1 MAPSGARGS
10 TVDLV
15 RSHADISASQPRGA
29 RLAELSPTRFR
40 LLLLSIAAAASVMA
54 AEGVQSFAD
63 LAERNAVSRAR
74 LNATS
79 PIPYRTALPTL
90 HALAPA
96 TDGRVRVLV
105 RADSAGDG
113 AEALC
118 TLARAGGTQ
127 ADVRWV
133 ALSASVEP
141 CVAATAGPAL
151 VQAGA
156 PAAAELGAARWVVLD
171 PDGKALH
178 SGRAA
183 PSPRRLSLTAAL
195 LAPAGPEPRT

>member
-1 MAPSGARGS
+1 MAAIGNTIDLARPE
-10 TVDLV
+10 
-15 RSHADISASQPRGA
+15 ADIPIDQSRGA
-29 RLAELSPTRFR
+29 RLAELSAARFR
-40 LLLLSIAAAASVMA
+40 LLLLGIAAAASAMA
-54 AEGVQSFAD
+54 AEGVQSFAE

-79 PIPYRTALPTL
+79 PIPYRMPLPAL

-96 TDGRVRVLV
+96 AGGGVRVLV
-105 RADSAGDG
+105 RADSAGAG

-118 TLARAGGTQ
+118 TLARAGGSP

-133 ALSASVEP
+133 ALSGAVEP
-141 CVAATAGPAL
+141 CIATTAGSSL
-151 VQAGA
+151 VRAGA

-171 PDGKALH
+171 AGGAALH

-183 PSPRRLSLTAAL
+183 PSPQRLTTTAAL

>member
-1 MAPSGARGS
+1 
-10 TVDLV
+10 
-15 RSHADISASQPRGA
+15 
-29 RLAELSPTRFR
+29 
-40 LLLLSIAAAASVMA
+40 LLLLGIAAAAAAMA
-54 AEGVQSFAD
+54 AEGVQSFAE

-79 PIPYRTALPTL
+79 PIPYRTTLPTL

-96 TDGRVRVLV
+96 AGGRVRVLV
-105 RADSAGDG
+105 RADSAGAG

-118 TLARAGGTQ
+118 TLARAGGSQ

-133 ALSASVEP
+133 ALSTAVEP
-141 CVAATAGPAL
+141 CVATAAGSAL
-151 VQAGA
+151 VRAGA

-171 PDGKALH
+171 GGGAALH

-183 PSPRRLSLTAAL
+183 PSPARLFATAAL